1 MLLFDQN
8 LSHQLV
14 ALLADLFPG
23 SIHVRQLG
31 LERADDDVI
40 WTHAKRGG
48 LTIVSKD
55 SDFHQRSLVFGSP
68 PKLVWLRVGNSPTT
82 GVERLLRDRHREIRA
97 FVESPEGAFLV
108 LS

>member
-14 ALLADLFPG
+14 SLLADLFPG
-23 SIHVRQLG
+23 AIHVRQLG

-40 WTHAKRGG
+40 WTHAKRSG

-55 SDFHQRSLVFGSP
+55 SDFHQRSLVFGPP
-68 PKLVWLRVGNSPTT
+68 PKLVWLRVGNSPT
-82 GVERLLRDRHREIRA
+82 GGIERLLRGRHREIRV
-97 FVESPEGAFLV
+97 FIESPEGAFLV